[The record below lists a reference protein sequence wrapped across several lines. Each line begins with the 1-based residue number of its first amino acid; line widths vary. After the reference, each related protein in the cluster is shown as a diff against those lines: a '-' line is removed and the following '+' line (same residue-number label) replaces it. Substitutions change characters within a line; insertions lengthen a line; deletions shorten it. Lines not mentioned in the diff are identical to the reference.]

1 MTTPCSVIAARPLD
15 TSRMTCA
22 SSLLRS
28 AGSPCGG
35 RLCGRTQGLM
45 SASFTVYDEKW
56 TAAGNGL
63 QPTGASARLASVR
76 RPRPLTRHR
85 RTQPAAPG
93 RAAGPALSPCLLAH
107 APLGSS
113 AMLAPEI
120 APGDWDVLVSPWHLN
135 EKIEAFP
142 GVGGAAPITRPS
154 YPGSSELSSL
164 VDRCRDIADAVGG
177 SHRPLLLSGDCLAA
191 LGMVTGLQRR
201 YGELTVVWL
210 DAHGDFNNPA
220 ISTSGYLAGMSL
232 AMVTGRAPEVIS
244 GPLGLRPVPDE
255 RALLI
260 GARDLDDAERDALK
274 ASRVRRAVPDPAAV
288 RAALEDAHP
297 GSVYIHLDIDI
308 VDGNDLPAP
317 LRWETS
323 AGPSIAAVED
333 CLAHIVDYS
342 RPVGACMA
350 CPWPAERIGEPA
362 VARTIGRLVRA
373 MGAVL

>member
-1 MTTPCSVIAARPLD
+1 
-15 TSRMTCA
+15 
-22 SSLLRS
+22 
-28 AGSPCGG
+28 
-35 RLCGRTQGLM
+35 
-45 SASFTVYDEKW
+45 
-56 TAAGNGL
+56 
-63 QPTGASARLASVR
+63 
-76 RPRPLTRHR
+76 
-85 RTQPAAPG
+85 
-93 RAAGPALSPCLLAH
+93 
-107 APLGSS
+107 
-113 AMLAPEI
+113 MLAPEL

-142 GVGGAAPITRPS
+142 GIGGAASITRPS

-164 VDRCRDIADAVGG
+164 VDRCRDIADAAGG
-177 SHRPLLLSGDCLAA
+177 SDRPLLLSGDCLAA

-201 YGELTVVWL
+201 CSDLTVVWL

-232 AMVTGRAPEVIS
+232 AMVTGRASEVIS

-274 ASRVRRAVPDPAAV
+274 VSRVRRAVPDPAAV
-288 RAALEDAHP
+288 RAALEHAQP
-297 GSVYIHLDIDI
+297 SSVYIHLDIDI
-308 VDGNDLPAP
+308 VDGNDLPAT

-342 RPVGACMA
+342 QPVGASMA
-350 CPWPAERIGEPA
+350 CPWPASESVSPRLRRRLAASPERWA
-362 VARTIGRLVRA
+362 LFSNSSTVHLAAARAASSGPGLISC
-373 MGAVL
+373 